1 MDKFNYDHEL
11 ELKVRD
17 YELDLQG
24 IVNNSTYMNYLEHA
38 RHEYLD
44 AKGVNFH
51 QLHIDGY
58 DAVVVRAE
66 IDYKKSLSSGDI
78 FIVRTGVEREGR
90 LKLVFNQQ
98 IIRKTDGVIMVN
110 ARIFAACIHKNRP
123 IEPLIILEKLGLL
136 I

>member
-1 MDKFNYDHEL
+1 MDKLSYDHEIAF
-11 ELKVRD
+11 KVRD

-44 AKGVNFH
+44 LKGVNFN
-51 QLHIDGY
+51 QLHLDGF

-66 IDYKKSLSSGDI
+66 IDYKKSLKSGDH
-78 FIVRTGVEREGR
+78 FTVRTGVEREGR

-98 IIRKTDGVIMVN
+98 IIRNADQAIMIN
-110 ARIFAACIHKNRP
+110 ARIITACIHKNRP
-123 IEPLIILEKLGLL
+123 IEPIFILEKIGL